1 MDVVATL
8 PVHHFDA
15 DVYGRMVA
23 SGALDGEPVEL
34 LDGVLCEMS
43 PQSPVHALIIQVL
56 TRHFARAQAWLRV
69 QLPLEVASDS
79 VPDPDLALVEHK
91 PSADAHPTSALFVV
105 EIAVSSQAVDR
116 GVKKRLYGAAG
127 IPVYWL
133 IDQPAG
139 SVEVHTNPT
148 PDGYATTEIY
158 GLGATVP
165 SPAAGVGDL
174 DVVSL
179 LA

>member
-1 MDVVATL
+1 VDAGATL
-8 PVHHFDA
+8 PVHRFDA
-15 DVYGRMVA
+15 DVYGRIVA

-34 LDGVLCEMS
+34 LEGVLCEMS
-43 PQSPVHALIIQVL
+43 PQSPVHALIIERL
-56 TRHFARAQAWLRV
+56 TRHFARAEARLRV

-79 VPDPDLALVEHK
+79 VPEPDLALVEHES
-91 PSADAHPTSALFVV
+91 SADAHPTDALLVV

-116 GVKKRLYGAAG
+116 GVKSRLYGAAG

-139 SVEVHTNPT
+139 SVEVHTNPK
-148 PDGYATTEIY
+148 PEGYATTDVY

-165 SPAAGVGDL
+165 SPAAGVGAL
-174 DVVSL
+174 DVASL
-179 LA
+179 LG